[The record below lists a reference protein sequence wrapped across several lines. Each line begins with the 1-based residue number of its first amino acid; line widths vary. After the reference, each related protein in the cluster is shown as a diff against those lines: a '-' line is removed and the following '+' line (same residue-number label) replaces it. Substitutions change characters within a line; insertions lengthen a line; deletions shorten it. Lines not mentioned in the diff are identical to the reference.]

1 MKTKILKGYEPE
13 AFFRWF
19 EALCAIPHGSRN
31 EKEITDFLVNFAET
45 RDYPYYRDEMHNLL
59 VRVPATEGYED
70 QPALLLQAHT
80 DMVCK
85 CDEGVE
91 IDFETQ
97 PVTLEIV
104 GNMLKGKGTTL
115 GADDLTGVA
124 FMLAMA
130 EGKDIPHPPLELL
143 FTAQEEIGLLGVRAF
158 DKSQITAKRM
168 INFDSGYSHTMCV
181 CSAGASKLAITR
193 SFSLQPAGDMTHL
206 RMNLSGGRGGHSG
219 IKIHVG
225 RACMANLTGELL
237 HELGKQM
244 PVQVSALNTAGA
256 SPILS
261 KFSAEFAVPA
271 GKEAEATDFLKQ
283 HWARIFC
290 RFEESDPDIQME
302 ISPLEETPEVLSLS
316 DTRCAVDLLYLI
328 HTGALKHHGENPNI
342 IIASSSIHSAELK
355 NGEYVLRFGVLSCDD
370 TIRELLVGR
379 YEEIINLLGCELTVR
394 DAYSG
399 WRLQKKSKLQD
410 SVARNHLELFG
421 RKIDVEYVHGGIEVG
436 IIKGAIP
443 ELDAVGISPTSTN
456 AHTTSEVLHLEEV
469 QPFWDLMLRV
479 IAEKQ

>member
-1 MKTKILKGYEPE
+1 METKLLKGFEPE

-31 EKEITDFLVNFAET
+31 EEKITDFLVNFAEA
-45 RDYPYYRDEMHNLL
+45 RSYPYYRDEMHNLL
-59 VRVPATEGYED
+59 VRVPATDGYEG

-124 FMLAMA
+124 FMLAVA
-130 EGKDIPHPPLELL
+130 EGQDIPHPPLELL
-143 FTAQEEIGLLGVRAF
+143 FTAQEEIGLLGIRSF

-181 CSAGASKLAITR
+181 CSAGGSKLEITR
-193 SFSLQPAGDMTHL
+193 SFPAQPAEGMTHL
-206 RMNLSGGRGGHSG
+206 RMDLSGGRGGHAG

-237 HELGKQM
+237 HELGKRM
-244 PVQVSALNTAGA
+244 PVYVSALNTAGA
-256 SPILS
+256 SPILG
-261 KFSAEFAVPA
+261 KFASEFAVPA
-271 GKEAEATDFLKQ
+271 DKEAEAIDFLKQ
-283 HWARIFC
+283 YWAKIFC
-290 RFEESDPDIQME
+290 RFEESDPDIKME
-302 ISPLEETPEVLSLS
+302 ISPLAENPDVLSLS
-316 DTRCAVDLLYLI
+316 DTKCAVDLLYLI

-342 IIASSSIHSAELK
+342 IIASSGIRFAELK
-355 NGEYVLRFGVLSCDD
+355 NGEYVIRFSVLSCDD
-370 TIRELLVGR
+370 TVRDLLVGR
-379 YEEIINLLGCELTVR
+379 YEEIINLLGYELTVQ

-399 WRLQKKSKLQD
+399 WRLQKESKLQA
-410 SVARNHLELFG
+410 SVARNHRELFG
-421 RKIDVEYVHGGIEVG
+421 KEIDIEYVHGGIEVG

-443 ELDAVGISPTSTN
+443 ELDAVGISPTATN
-456 AHTTSEVLHLEEV
+456 AHTTAEVLHIDEV

>member
-1 MKTKILKGYEPE
+1 MNSRLLKGYEPE

-45 RDYPYYRDEMHNLL
+45 RDYPYYRDEMQNLL
-59 VRVPATEGYED
+59 VRVPATEGYEN
-70 QPALLLQAHT
+70 QPTLLLQAHT

-91 IDFETQ
+91 IDFKTQ
-97 PVTLEIV
+97 PVTLKIV

-124 FMLAMA
+124 FMLAIA

-181 CSAGASKLAITR
+181 CSAGASKLEITR
-193 SFSLQPAGDMTHL
+193 SFLVQPAKDMSHL
-206 RMNLSGGRGGHSG
+206 RLDLSGGRGGHAG

-244 PVQVSALNTAGA
+244 PVYVSALNTAGA
-256 SPILS
+256 SAILS

-271 GKEAEATDFLKQ
+271 GKETEAAAFLKQ
-283 HWARIFC
+283 YWTQICC

-302 ISPLEETPEVLSLS
+302 ITPLAESSDVLSLT
-316 DTRCAVDLLYLI
+316 DTRCVIDLLYLI

-342 IIASSSIHSAELK
+342 IIASSGIRSAELN
-355 NGEYVLRFGVLSCDD
+355 NGEYVFRFSVLSCDD
-370 TIRELLVGR
+370 TVRDLMVGR
-379 YEEIINLLGCELTVR
+379 YEEIISLLGYELTVL
-394 DAYSG
+394 DVYSG
-399 WRLQKKSKLQD
+399 WRLQKESKLQE

-421 RKIDVEYVHGGIEVG
+421 KEIDIEYVHGGIEVG
-436 IIKGAIP
+436 VIKGAIP
-443 ELDAVGISPTSTN
+443 ELDAVGISPTATN
-456 AHTTSEVLHLEEV
+456 AHTTAEVLHIDEV

>member
-1 MKTKILKGYEPE
+1 MKSKLLKGYEPA
-13 AFFRWF
+13 AFFKWF

-31 EKEITDFLVNFAET
+31 EKEITDFLVNFAEE
-45 RDYPYYRDEMHNLL
+45 RSFPYYRDEMHNLL
-59 VRVPATEGYED
+59 VRVPATKGYED

-143 FTAQEEIGLLGVRAF
+143 FTAQEEIGLLGIRAF
-158 DKSQITAKRM
+158 DKGQITAKRM

-181 CSAGASKLAITR
+181 CSAGASKLEITR
-193 SFSLQPAGDMTHL
+193 RFPVQPAEGMTHL
-206 RMNLSGGRGGHSG
+206 RLDLSGGRGGHAG

-237 HELGKQM
+237 HELGKRM
-244 PVQVSALNTAGA
+244 PVQVSSLGTAGA
-256 SPILS
+256 SAILG
-261 KFSAEFAVPA
+261 KFFAEFAVPA
-271 GKEAEATDFLKQ
+271 GKEAEATDFLKKYWN
-283 HWARIFC
+283 HVFC
-290 RFEESDPDIQME
+290 RFEESDPDIQLE
-302 ISPLEETPEVLSLS
+302 VSPLAASPNVLSLS
-316 DTRCAVDLLYLI
+316 DTKCAVDLLYLI

-342 IIASSSIHSAELK
+342 IIASSSIRSATLE
-355 NGEYVLRFGVLSCDD
+355 NGEYVFRFSVLSCDD
-370 TIRELLVGR
+370 TVRELLVGR
-379 YEEIINLLGCELTVR
+379 YEEIINLLGYELTVQ

-399 WRLQKKSKLQD
+399 WRLQRESPLQD

-421 RKIDVEYVHGGIEVG
+421 KEIDVEYVHGGIEVG